1 MTITLY
7 GLVCLPPPR
16 PIISSTSFFQ
26 SLHKHS
32 KINEIYQAQKIH
44 LSSDQSPLAYLNAWQ
59 SLHSSSTRIMNFSP
73 GGC

>member
-1 MTITLY
+1 MTIALY

-26 SLHKHS
+26 NLHKHA

-44 LSSDQSPLAYLNAWQ
+44 LSSDQSPLMHGNPCIHHQLE
-59 SLHSSSTRIMNFSP
+59 S
-73 GGC
+73 